1 MLRDMCALLRAGL
14 ASLLGLILVGCL
26 PSAEPQTDE
35 QKDPFY
41 LTGKAR
47 VNDRDYRGAIESF
60 EKALENNPRNAAA
73 HFELGLLYEQQEN
86 DCAAALYHY
95 ERAVKI
101 RPNDHPAENARQR
114 IEGCK
119 RELAKSVAQL
129 PSMEKMQAELDR
141 LKAENIQM
149 RQLVNSWSNYAQ
161 TVVRAANDAMS
172 RAQAAGQMAANTGT
186 PTGSAGGAT
195 DPAITPTESIVPRTP
210 ATLGRSAT
218 PAGVAARTHKVEPG
232 ETMGAIAKRY
242 GIKLSA
248 LQAANRTVDARR
260 MRAGQ
265 TLVLP
270 PP

>member
-1 MLRDMCALLRAGL
+1 MRALFRAGL
-14 ASLLGLILVGCL
+14 ASMLGLILVGCL
-26 PSAEPQTDE
+26 PSAETQTDE

-41 LTGKAR
+41 LTGKTR

-95 ERAVKI
+95 ERAVKL

-161 TVVRAANDAMS
+161 TVVRAANDVMS
-172 RAQAAGQMAANTGT
+172 RAPATGQLAANTGT
-186 PTGSAGGAT
+186 PTGVVADAV
-195 DPAITPTESIVPRTP
+195 DPVVTRTETIVPRSPTSS
-210 ATLGRSAT
+210 GRSVPT
-218 PAGVAARTHKVEPG
+218 PVASNRTHKVAPG
-232 ETMGAIAKRY
+232 ETMGLIAKRY
-242 GIKLSA
+242 GVNLRA
-248 LQAANRTVDARR
+248 LQAANPSVDARR